1 MALQTS
7 ITAFVRRSLSLALL
21 GGALAACGG
30 LGRPSVTPQTPHVG
44 AVSKAGIDLNIELLV
59 KNPNPFALVGQ
70 GLSGSLSLG
79 EGTGKRVGDAH
90 ADINAPI
97 PAKGSGT
104 IDSRLQIAWTS
115 LSALSEFI
123 GRSQVPYTFD
133 GALAIKGGPLD
144 LSVPF
149 QIHGYLEREQLLKLG
164 AAGLRGLLR

>member
-1 MALQTS
+1 MSQSLLAS
-7 ITAFVRRSLSLALL
+7 FVRRSLCMAVL
-21 GGALAACGG
+21 GGALSGCSG
-30 LGRPSVTPQTPHVG
+30 LGRPSVTPQTPQIG
-44 AVSKAGIDLNIELLV
+44 AVSKAGLDLNIELLV
-59 KNPNPFALVGQ
+59 KNPNPFALIGQ
-70 GLSGSLSLG
+70 RVSGSLSLG
-79 EGTGKRVGDAH
+79 DGKGKRVGDAN

-97 PAKGSGT
+97 PAHGSGN

-123 GRSQVPYTFD
+123 GKSRVPYTFD

-149 QIHGYLEREQLLKLG
+149 QLHGYLEREQLLQLG